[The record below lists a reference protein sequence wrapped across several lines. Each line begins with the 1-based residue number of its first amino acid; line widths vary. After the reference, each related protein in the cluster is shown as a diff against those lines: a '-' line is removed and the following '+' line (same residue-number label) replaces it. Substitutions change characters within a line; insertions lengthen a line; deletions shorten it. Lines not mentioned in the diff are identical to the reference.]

1 MHTHQPYDGTRGMSD
16 KVAVLSASHNLQTAL
31 LLQLIQLT
39 AVELALDASSKTA
52 QMFSASKALKQH
64 LIGALRKDST
74 PHTTDDHGMRSSL
87 LYP

>member
-1 MHTHQPYDGTRGMSD
+1 MSG
-16 KVAVLSASHNLQTAL
+16 KGAGLSASHHLQTAL

-64 LIGALRKDST
+64 LIGALCRDIHSPYHK
-74 PHTTDDHGMRSSL
+74 
-87 LYP
+87 